1 MRIAPPHH
9 LFSKINWLLASF
21 ILSIAL
27 ASCSAKDD
35 SGSLII
41 SMPDSSAARSLS
53 SSGSLGDD
61 YVGGDTKVYT
71 VAVRDKD
78 NNDIEVFKNVTPGS
92 VLTITDLMPG
102 TYNVA
107 IRMIMTGSDNVI
119 YYGATEA
126 VVKGG
131 TENVAHI
138 KMDSASNCCNCRIK
152 FDQPSPDIQN
162 FTAIITCE
170 NGDHYYISGGF
181 PEDDDEGG
189 GLFERHLVVEFALDH
204 GDRVDGEVAVDAAD
218 VELTLVETLEGAFQ
232 TEGGTAIPTTGEE
245 QQPQEH
251 RYDSKTLFHHLIL
264 LTSRS
269 FSAYLA
275 RASSR
280 LVALRKASL
289 ASAVLPIR

>member
-1 MRIAPPHH
+1 MRITPPRH

-61 YVGGDTKVYT
+61 YVGGGDTTVYT

-78 NNDIEVFKNVTPGS
+78 NNDIEVFKNVIPGS

-107 IRMIMTGSDNVI
+107 IRMAILGSSSSVL

-126 VVKGG
+126 FVRGG
-131 TENVAHI
+131 TENTAHI

-152 FDQPSPDIQN
+152 FDQPGSYIQE

-170 NGDHYYISGGF
+170 NGDHYYISGEF
-181 PEDDDEGG
+181 PDDDDEGG
-189 GLFERHLVVEFALDH
+189 SYYDTTSYFFEPGFSYTLLLSTYFD
-204 GDRVDGEVAVDAAD
+204 GDLSGP
-218 VELTLVETLEGAFQ
+218 F
-232 TEGGTAIPTTGEE
+232 
-245 QQPQEH
+245 
-251 RYDSKTLFHHLIL
+251 K
-264 LTSRS
+264 RS
-269 FSAYLA
+269 A
-275 RASSR
+275 
-280 LVALRKASL
+280 KATKNGI
-289 ASAVLPIR
+289 VFD